1 MPKTS
6 EVSRLR
12 SLALVLALVAAG
24 ALALVATASAQPSQG
39 GHLLTAADAIEGPTI
54 DLINETRAAH
64 GLRPLNVSVRLTEA
78 AHRHSVSMATGGYF
92 DHTSSDGTVFW
103 KRIARYFGQAGF
115 RRWTVGENLL
125 WASPDVSPQQAV
137 EMWLASPG
145 HRKVLL
151 SPAWTEIGLAAV
163 HVRNAPGIFE
173 GYDVTIVTADFGA
186 RS

>member
-1 MPKTS
+1 
-6 EVSRLR
+6 VSRKRL
-12 SLALVLALVAAG
+12 LTLLFAVVAAA
-24 ALALVATASAQPSQG
+24 ALALAGTSPAQPGTG
-39 GHLLTAADAIEGPTI
+39 GLLLTAADAIEGPTI
-54 DLINETRAAH
+54 DLINQVRTEH
-64 GLRPLNVSVRLTEA
+64 GLRPLKVSVRLNEA
-78 AHRHSVSMATGGYF
+78 AETHSVSMATEGYF

-137 EMWLASPG
+137 DMWLASPG

-151 SPAWTEIGLAAV
+151 SPAWTQIGLAAV

>member
-1 MPKTS
+1 MSWKRPFF
-6 EVSRLR
+6 
-12 SLALVLALVAAG
+12 LVLAL
-24 ALALVATASAQPSQG
+24 ASALTLAGTSWARSG
-39 GHLLTAADAIEGPTI
+39 EAGFLLSTADAIEGPTI
-54 DLINETRAAH
+54 DLINQVRVEH
-64 GLRPLNVSVRLTEA
+64 GQRPLKVSARLTEA
-78 AHRHSVSMATGGYF
+78 AEAHSVSMGTDGYF

-125 WASPDVSPQQAV
+125 WASPDVSPEQAL

-151 SPAWTEIGLAAV
+151 SPAWTSIGLSAV
-163 HVRNAPGIFE
+163 HVQGASGIFE

>member
-1 MPKTS
+1 MPRK
-6 EVSRLR
+6 RPFLF
-12 SLALVLALVAAG
+12 LAVAAAA
-24 ALALVATASAQPSQG
+24 ALALAGTSSARPAEAG
-39 GHLLTAADAIEGPTI
+39 LLLSAADAIEGPTV
-54 DLINETRAAH
+54 DLINQVRVEH
-64 GLRPLNVSVRLTEA
+64 GLRPLKVSARLTEA
-78 AHRHSVSMATGGYF
+78 AEAHSVSMGTDGYF

-125 WASPDVSPQQAV
+125 WASPDVSPRQAV
-137 EMWLASPG
+137 EMWLASAG

-151 SPAWTEIGLAAV
+151 SPAWTSIGLAAV
-163 HVRNAPGIFE
+163 HVRHASGIFE